1 MDARDYAEPALF
13 GPEEPICPYTGLRTF
28 TEDEAI
34 YFRGREEHVAK
45 CLTLLGA
52 ERFVMITGA
61 SGDGKSSLVFAGLL
75 PEVRAGF
82 LRGRYSSWAVATF
95 RPERSPL
102 RNMARALAPALRL
115 ESSTVAIETEL
126 EQGFSAL
133 VQLYQASVLCPPDEL
148 PAGLTVAEQRQHKR
162 QAANLLVVVD
172 QFEEFFTNSENYA
185 GQGPSTA
192 AQTVVNLLLETTR
205 LAQAQNLPI
214 YIVCTMR
221 SDFVGQCAEFRGL
234 IEQIGTS
241 QYFVPRLLRH
251 EFVEV
256 IKEPALL
263 SGNRISERLV
273 QRLLYDIHFG
283 QDQLPV
289 LQHALRRI
297 WLAADQGREEMDLIH
312 YAMVGGLADELPVDD
327 QARFAEWRAG
337 LSATQQ
343 QFLLAQP
350 SLRNV
355 LDAHANQLYYDATS
369 LYNADFQPPLPPGT
383 AENVIERTFRVL
395 TRTDG
400 QRVVRNRLSGAE
412 ITAILGDPALP
423 WPVVCHILRPFRQ
436 AGTTF
441 LSPFLL
447 EEADNRDVLP
457 PDAVLDITHESL
469 IRNWKHLSEWASSEA
484 EDVRIAQDL
493 MQQASRW
500 EANAE
505 SRGFLL
511 PIGSYSY
518 FAQWNKRKQVNASWL
533 AHYVAADGTPEAPR
547 QAQAT
552 TQHGVLRRFLET
564 SRRRLYMPLLIARYG
579 VGRLA
584 AAVLLPVLLVGLGW
598 WAWAQRQQQ
607 ADYVAYSV
615 IEERLPYLKSPSVA
629 VEDKAHLL
637 INADRLK
644 SFIYKPWFGEDNT
657 AAYIFE
663 HQLDELHNDTLAL
676 SIELG
681 IYQQINNEQYDNA
694 EREHPWT
701 QRVLLDLNQR
711 LTRADSLAGLRGG
724 SVWPSAQQR
733 QLAVHTA
740 RISMALAHYLTYARL
755 RGPLD
760 GTAQRLARRK
770 QTLLRHLRDYAAREV
785 ATTAGPPPGPVE
797 FGYCLRV
804 LLGQGDFRPDELAFL
819 DGLNP
824 LVPGSAAQR
833 QFKRFFPPDRVFY
846 AHGGSL
852 QHSGGYLTSAIIFA
866 ARRQIPQLSQCL
878 DVLNEQTSSLD
889 DANGG
894 LAVLPYL
901 VKYKGLTPDNL
912 TTLLQECSEVGEGFP
927 FGEMYAATVYSL
939 LSVSPSDDV
948 YAVGMDG
955 QPAAEENACRTGS
968 INPDL
973 LDVDRV
979 SFALPTAVR
988 DTTWAVLL
996 ATPQRVG
1003 SEKPLFASSD
1013 GPDRS
1018 ARNIPFLQAF
1028 LAKMHGT
1035 YEAELLH
1042 DASAAAESFATF
1054 SQALAELKRHG
1065 GRNAAL
1071 NLLKWNLGTAQVVEI
1086 TQAGSVN
1093 QDPLSYLQQPTR
1105 PKTIFLQAYYTC
1117 SFDAFFRYQL
1127 QREATQ
1133 PVPNYKLVQLLDS
1146 VAFVEVAFPDRHA
1159 NTRQVSLRTSS
1170 MERQRRNKPNLVWI
1184 KAIAETPVGS
1194 DVARQRRNTLLYKVS
1209 ATLQDSARLRQFQ
1222 QFQLSAAEQRLAYQ
1236 LTRQP
1241 GFAQVPL
1248 QLAFSDL
1255 ATALAHVRR
1264 WPEAWTLAR
1273 MLPTPLTTITALRM
1287 SEQAMLLSD
1296 HSQSARLDSFLLA
1309 YLNQGVEQPL
1319 KLANSGLPLLY
1330 WQFEKTGRWEAG
1342 KTTATKSLT
1351 QYGSGLDGIA
1361 AYLIREGRPATQAAG
1376 PVAMCR
1382 GRSLADDSYQAVRAI
1397 PVYQAERLRQS
1408 CFTAVLASLAHRKN
1422 QPGDGWREYDEKVL
1436 TTVANYD
1443 GPAQ

>member
-1 MDARDYAEPALF
+1 MDAYDYAEPSLF

-28 TEDEAI
+28 TEEEAI

-45 CLTLLGA
+45 CLTLLSA
-52 ERFVMITGA
+52 ERFVMVTGA

-82 LRGRYSSWAVATF
+82 LRGKYSNWAVATF
-95 RPERSPL
+95 RPERTPL
-102 RNMARALAPALRL
+102 RNMARALAPVLRL
-115 ESSTVAIETEL
+115 ENSATAIETEL

-133 VQLYQASVLCPPDEL
+133 VQLYQASALCPPDEM

-162 QAANLLVVVD
+162 QAANLLVMVD
-172 QFEEFFTNSENYA
+172 QFEEFFTNAENYA
-185 GQGPSTA
+185 GSVPSTA

-221 SDFVGQCAEFRGL
+221 SDFMGQCAEFRGL
-234 IEQIGTS
+234 IEQIGIS

-263 SGNRISERLV
+263 SGNRISDRLV

-297 WLAADQGREEMDLIH
+297 WLAADQGREEMDLVH
-312 YAMVGGLADELPVDD
+312 YAMVGGLADELPAAD
-327 QARFAEWRAG
+327 QARFAQWRAG

-343 QFLLAQP
+343 QFLLGQP

-355 LDAHANQLYYDATS
+355 LDAHANQLYYEATS
-369 LYNADFQPPLPPGT
+369 LYNAAFQPPLLPGV
-383 AENVIERTFRVL
+383 AESVIERTFRLL
-395 TRTDG
+395 TRVDG

-412 ITAILGDPALP
+412 ITAILGEEALP
-423 WPVVCHILRPFRQ
+423 WPVVCLILRPFRQ

-447 EEADNRDVLP
+447 EDANDREVLP

-493 MQQASRW
+493 MQQAERW

-505 SRGFLL
+505 SNGFLL

-518 FAQWNKRKQVNASWL
+518 FAQWNLRKQVNASWL
-533 AHYVAADGTPEAPR
+533 AHYVAADGAPEAPR
-547 QAQAT
+547 QAQVAT
-552 TQHGVLRRFLET
+552 QYGVLRRFLET
-564 SRRRLYMPLLIARYG
+564 SRRRLYMPLLVARYG
-579 VGRLA
+579 LGRLA

-598 WAWAQRQQQ
+598 WVWAQRQQQ
-607 ADYVAYSV
+607 ADYVAYSL
-615 IEERLPYLKSPSVA
+615 IEERLPYLASSSVS

-644 SFIYKPWFGEDNT
+644 GFVYKPWFGGVET
-657 AAYIFE
+657 AAYTFE
-663 HQLDELHNDTLAL
+663 RQLDALHNDTLAL

-681 IYQQINNEQYDNA
+681 IYQQVNNEQYDNA
-694 EREHPWT
+694 ERQHPWT
-701 QRVLLDLNQR
+701 RRVLLDLDHR
-711 LTRADSLAGLRGG
+711 LTQAGSLAAPPKGQPTLSDR
-724 SVWPSAQQR
+724 QR
-733 QLAVHTA
+733 QLAVYTA
-740 RISMALAHYLTYARL
+740 RVSMALAHYLAYAQLRPGPLDSTAQGLARHQQALLRRL
-755 RGPLD
+755 RG
-760 GTAQRLARRK
+760 
-770 QTLLRHLRDYAAREV
+770 YAEHEV

-804 LLGQGDFRPDELAFL
+804 LLGQGNFNQDELAFL

-833 QFKRFFPPDRVFY
+833 QFRRFFPPDRVFY

-866 ARRQIPQLSQCL
+866 ARRQPAQLIQCL
-878 DVLNEQTSSLD
+878 ETLNEQTASLD

-901 VKYKGLTPDNL
+901 VKYELLTPDNL
-912 TTLLQECSEVGEGFP
+912 TTLLQKGSEVGGFP
-927 FGEMYAATVYSL
+927 FGELYAATVYSL
-939 LSVSPSDDV
+939 LSTSPTDDV
-948 YAVGMDG
+948 YGVGIDF
-955 QPAAEENACRTGS
+955 QPAAQENACRTGS
-968 INPDL
+968 INPNL

-988 DTTWAVLL
+988 DKTWAVLL
-996 ATPQRVG
+996 ETPRRVG
-1003 SEKPLFASSD
+1003 SEKPLFASGD

-1035 YEAELLH
+1035 YQAELLR
-1042 DASAAAESFATF
+1042 DTAAAAESFASF
-1054 SQALAELKRHG
+1054 SQALAELKAHG

-1071 NLLKWNLGTAQVVEI
+1071 NLMQWNLGTAQEVEI
-1086 TQAGSVN
+1086 TQANSVN
-1093 QDPLSYLQQPTR
+1093 QDPISFLQQPTR
-1105 PKTIFLQAYYTC
+1105 PKTNFLQEYYTC

-1127 QREATQ
+1127 QSEATKS
-1133 PVPNYKLVQLLDS
+1133 VPNQKLVQLLDS
-1146 VAFVEVAFPDRHA
+1146 VSFVEVALPDHNA
-1159 NTRQVSLRTSS
+1159 DTRTSSLRTSS
-1170 MERQRRNKPNLVWI
+1170 LERIHRYQPNLSWV
-1184 KAIAETPVGS
+1184 KAIAEVPLNAAA
-1194 DVARQRRNTLLYKVS
+1194 ARNRRNALLYKVS
-1209 ATLQDSARLRQFQ
+1209 AALQDSVQLRQ
-1222 QFQLSAAEQRLAYQ
+1222 LQ
-1236 LTRQP
+1236 LTSAELQLAHQLTWQP
-1241 GFAQVPL
+1241 SFLQVPL
-1248 QLAFSDL
+1248 QLVFSDL
-1255 ATALAHVRR
+1255 ATAQAQAGR
-1264 WPEAWTLAR
+1264 WSQAWALAR
-1273 MLPTPLTTITALRM
+1273 ILPAPLPTITAIRVG
-1287 SEQAMLLSD
+1287 EQAMLLKD
-1296 HSQSARLDSFLLA
+1296 RSQQAILDSFLTA
-1309 YLNQGVEQPL
+1309 YQRGTGQHPL
-1319 KLANSGLPLLY
+1319 KAANSIIPLLY
-1330 WQFEKTGRWEAG
+1330 WQPNEGTSQAEDFRDF
-1342 KTTATKSLT
+1342 AT
-1351 QYGSGLDGIA
+1351 
-1361 AYLIREGRPATQAAG
+1361 YLMQEGRPETQRTG
-1376 PVAMCR
+1376 PVGMCR
-1382 GRSLADDSYQAVRAI
+1382 GRSLADHSYQARRDV
-1397 PVYQAERLRQS
+1397 PTYQAERLRQS
-1408 CFTAVLASLAHRKN
+1408 CFTAILASLAHLN
-1422 QPGDGWREYDEKVL
+1422 SPGSGWREYDDKVL
-1436 TTVANYD
+1436 LTPANYD
-1443 GPAQ
+1443 GAAD